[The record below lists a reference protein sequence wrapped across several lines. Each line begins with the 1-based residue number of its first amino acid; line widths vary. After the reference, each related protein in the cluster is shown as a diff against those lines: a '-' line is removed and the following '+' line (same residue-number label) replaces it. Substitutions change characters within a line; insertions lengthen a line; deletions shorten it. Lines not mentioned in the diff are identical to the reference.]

1 MAAATT
7 SRFDLGERSFQK
19 PAAAPTSK
27 SSLTNVSDWERIA
40 SVAGGV
46 TLAALGL
53 ARGSLS
59 GLALGVMG
67 GGLIYRGATGH
78 CSVYQALG
86 VNTAQPRNP
95 ASSIPATEGVKV
107 EKTITINR
115 SPEELYRF
123 WHNLENLPR
132 FMKHLE
138 SVRMTGGNRSHW
150 IAKGPFGSRFEW
162 DAAMITDKA
171 PEVIGW
177 RSLDDS
183 EVDTA
188 GSVHFNRAPGGRG
201 TEVRVILKY
210 DPPAGKLGAAVA
222 KLLGQAPE
230 QAIEEDLQRFKQ
242 LIETRT
248 PAD

>member
-1 MAAATT
+1 KCPSLPLRRFLPASRGRHRTCFFPLYETDPVPHAPSAGRGDPRIRRNTMAAATT

-46 TLAALGL
+46 TFAALGL

-86 VNTAQPRNP
+86 INTAQPRNP

-107 EKTITINR
+107 EKTI
-115 SPEELYRF
+115 
-123 WHNLENLPR
+123 
-132 FMKHLE
+132 
-138 SVRMTGGNRSHW
+138 
-150 IAKGPFGSRFEW
+150 
-162 DAAMITDKA
+162 
-171 PEVIGW
+171 
-177 RSLDDS
+177 
-183 EVDTA
+183 
-188 GSVHFNRAPGGRG
+188 
-201 TEVRVILKY
+201 
-210 DPPAGKLGAAVA
+210 
-222 KLLGQAPE
+222 
-230 QAIEEDLQRFKQ
+230 
-242 LIETRT
+242 
-248 PAD
+248 